1 MNKLKW
7 LVVFLPLVTA
17 VAAAGSEPTATQS
30 RVFEWTFESQKAY
43 ADPFND
49 VDVDVIFSK
58 DGASWRVPTFWR
70 GGQRVDGPFR
80 SSLAGRVYLSPGE
93 HGS

>member
-1 MNKLKW
+1 MNKMKW

-17 VAAAGSEPTATQS
+17 VAAASSEPTATQS
-30 RVFEWTFESQKAY
+30 RVFEWTFESRKAY

-58 DGASWRVPTFWR
+58 DGASWRVPTFW
-70 GGQRVDGPFR
+70 
-80 SSLAGRVYLSPGE
+80 
-93 HGS
+93 